1 MEQFCLNMASGVV
14 HYKPSL
20 GCVLFGLVQQTLGH
34 SHEPFLTS
42 TSKSGNKG
50 PLSSSHC
57 LLPRDAIDSSC
68 SSALDFYLKLH
79 CLKKKKNTTPSPG
92 TCVRLPNDLPYS
104 SIRNILRFNAH
115 LSSSKKM
122 RYQSPTLEKPP
133 IPRRILKKNYKFLL
147 CLVRKESHFF
157 PK

>member
-1 MEQFCLNMASGVV
+1 MFSLLLVLLLSPTSGFSPQCSWISRNHVQLYSVPSLCGELFIMEQFCLNMASGVV

-79 CLKKKKNTTPSPG
+79 CLKKKKKHNTKSRNMCQVTQRSP
-92 TCVRLPNDLPYS
+92 L
-104 SIRNILRFNAH
+104 
-115 LSSSKKM
+115 
-122 RYQSPTLEKPP
+122 
-133 IPRRILKKNYKFLL
+133 
-147 CLVRKESHFF
+147 
-157 PK
+157 